1 MDVVPESVTD
11 TLKETLNSVED
22 LSAEIFNFLSAA
34 EPGVLAGLTPLQRAR
49 AFLVLAKASCS
60 LLSTRLRCNGIRPE
74 DHAIRTEFERLSL
87 YEDKLERF
95 NDWNKAPLRPSTT
108 INRQAATRFIGHS
121 LPDLTPE
128 QRQSMREIGKGE
140 GTRGRLTEHRSDPK
154 KRKHWSSEKQSARI
168 AAQEFLEKAAREL
181 LGSKN
186 CGMKGPLQNDL
197 SDEEDYDPVC

>member
-22 LSAEIFNFLSAA
+22 LSAELSNFLSAA
-34 EPGVLAGLTPLQRAR
+34 EPGVLACLPPLQRR
-49 AFLVLAKASCS
+49 ALSSYSPKASCS

-128 QRQSMREIGKGE
+128 QRQSMREIE
-140 GTRGRLTEHRSDPK
+140 GTRGRLSEHRSDPK
-154 KRKHWSSEKQSARI
+154 KRKHWSSEKQSARV